1 MYCDLNI
8 GTMKICSYKQNLLR
22 LIAVSLVLTVTSC
35 NFRQSNP
42 NVVPHTDKADVNK
55 AGEDV
60 MAATGFA
67 FTAQQ
72 SVSNAQAE
80 IVKAKIYAK
89 EIETLV
95 SVMKRKKSEFADNIE
110 TLRQVYVQH
119 IVVIERELRATSV
132 TIKKQIIALKDAEK
146 ELERAKVQIANGEK
160 EKAALR
166 ESNTILAKDLEK
178 YQAYKEK
185 YHKLTKYKWIV
196 WGLGAWILVKFLGG
210 LGAWSPQGR
219 IARAL
224 IG

>member
-1 MYCDLNI
+1 
-8 GTMKICSYKQNLLR
+8 MKISSYKHNLLR

-35 NFRQSNP
+35 NFMQSKP
-42 NVVPHTDKADVNK
+42 NVVPHTDKADVQK

-95 SVMKRKKSEFADNIE
+95 SLMKRKKSEFADNIE

-119 IVVIERELRATSV
+119 FTVIEKELLTTSS
-132 TIKKQIIALKDAEK
+132 TIKKQILALKDAEK

-166 ESNTILAKDLEK
+166 ESNAILAKDLEK
-178 YQAYKEK
+178 YQAYKDK

-219 IARAL
+219 IAKAL

>member
-1 MYCDLNI
+1 MI
-8 GTMKICSYKQNLLR
+8 KHNLLR
-22 LIAVSLVLTVTSC
+22 MMVVSLILTATSC
-35 NFRQSNP
+35 NFRQNDKRE
-42 NVVPHTDKADVNK
+42 VIPHTDKADVNK
-55 AGEDV
+55 ASDDV

-89 EIETLV
+89 EIESLV
-95 SVMKRKKSEFADNIE
+95 ATMKRKKSEFAENIE
-110 TLRQVYVQH
+110 TLRQIYVQH
-119 IVVIERELRATSV
+119 IAVIEKELRTTSS
-132 TIKKQIIALKDAEK
+132 TIKKQIVALREAEK

-178 YQAYKEK
+178 YQAYKDK
-185 YHKLTKYKWIV
+185 YHALTKYKWIV

>member
-1 MYCDLNI
+1 
-8 GTMKICSYKQNLLR
+8 MKVNSYKHNLLR
-22 LIAVSLVLTVTSC
+22 LIVVSLTLAATSC
-35 NFRQSNP
+35 NFRQNERQQ
-42 NVVPHTDKADVNK
+42 VIPHTDKADVQK

-72 SVSNAQAE
+72 SISNAQAE
-80 IVKAKIYAK
+80 IIKAKIYAK

-95 SVMKRKKSEFADNIE
+95 SIMKRKKSEFTDNIE

-119 IVVIERELRATSV
+119 INVIEEELLTTSS
-132 TIKKQIIALKDAEK
+132 TIKKQLIALKDAEK

-160 EKAALR
+160 EKDALR
-166 ESNTILAKDLEK
+166 ESNAILAKDLEK
-178 YQAYKEK
+178 YQAYKDK

>member
-1 MYCDLNI
+1 
-8 GTMKICSYKQNLLR
+8 MKINSYKQNLLR
-22 LIAVSLVLTVTSC
+22 LITVSLILTVTSC
-35 NFRQSNP
+35 NFRQNERQQ
-42 NVVPHTDKADVNK
+42 VIAHTDKADVQK

-95 SVMKRKKSEFADNIE
+95 SLMKRKKSEFADNIE

-119 IVVIERELRATSV
+119 ITVIEKELLTTSS
-132 TIKKQIIALKDAEK
+132 TIKKQILALKDAEK

-178 YQAYKEK
+178 YQAYKDK

-219 IARAL
+219 IAKAL

>member
-1 MYCDLNI
+1 
-8 GTMKICSYKQNLLR
+8 MKFISYKHNLLR
-22 LIAVSLVLTVTSC
+22 LIAVSIILTATSC
-35 NFRQSNP
+35 NISSSRKE
-42 NVVPHTDKADVNK
+42 VIPHTDKANVQK

-60 MAATGFA
+60 MAATSFA

-80 IVKAKIYAK
+80 IIKAKIYAK
-89 EIETLV
+89 EIESLV
-95 SVMKRKKSEFADNIE
+95 ATMKRKKSEFTDNIE
-110 TLRQVYVQH
+110 TLRQIYVQH
-119 IVVIERELRATSV
+119 ITVIEKELRATSS
-132 TIKKQIIALKDAEK
+132 TIKKQIIALKEAEK
-146 ELERAKVQIANGEK
+146 ELEKAKVQIANGEK

-166 ESNTILAKDLEK
+166 ESNAILAKDLEK
-178 YQAYKEK
+178 YQAYKDK

>member
-1 MYCDLNI
+1 
-8 GTMKICSYKQNLLR
+8 MKINSYKQNLLR
-22 LIAVSLVLTVTSC
+22 LITVSLILTVTSC
-35 NFRQSNP
+35 NFRQNERQQ
-42 NVVPHTDKADVNK
+42 VIAHTDKADVQK

-95 SVMKRKKSEFADNIE
+95 SLMKRKKSEFADKIE

-119 IVVIERELRATSV
+119 ITVIEKELLTTSS
-132 TIKKQIIALKDAEK
+132 TIKKQILALKDAEK

-166 ESNTILAKDLEK
+166 ESNAILAKDLEK
-178 YQAYKEK
+178 YQAYKDK

-219 IARAL
+219 IAKAL